1 MALNDRN
8 PTLGEDRGTNV
19 PNPTHT
25 DPVTEPSTKE
35 KGAGARPAFKGDKD
49 TRRSLKETASVVEG
63 QSGIIESTHIDPL
76 NEASNQG
83 AGIGGDIATQGVKE
97 LLFNVT
103 EGAANVAH
111 GVAIGDKGITE
122 AGKQALGLG
131 RRGK

>member
-1 MALNDRN
+1 
-8 PTLGEDRGTNV
+8 
-19 PNPTHT
+19 
-25 DPVTEPSTKE
+25 VTEPSTKE

-83 AGIGGDIATQGVKE
+83 DERTGAGIGGDIATQGVKE